1 MVNTLKGFRK
11 WRSLKGSDMAALI
24 GKRSSEYDDRKKIA
38 RIAALQQMVR
48 VEMIDD
54 AAVYNEEEGLWI
66 ALTMMSEY
74 HAAHL
79 AANPPA
85 PAPVEEDSQ
94 ATEDEPEAGE
104 EAPVPLTK
112 EEVRQK
118 KALAA
123 SRKASGFRVCFTA
136 PQLVKHADGRL
147 SGHIERCHP
156 EQYKMMLRSGETKAG
171 GKTIVSADGSLITR
185 LKFEDAFNYHV
196 DWVSMCYT
204 DAVPFHRA
212 KTPGTRRF
220 AASLRPGYVPPTR
233 DTSIKVLA
241 VMDELMT
248 EAADAKISAHV
259 RAVGGACVSWQL
271 DMMTSCGVAY
281 VTLNLSFVDD
291 EKSGFVH
298 KNVQLAYEEFPEG
311 PHTGKNIATW
321 IANTLALH
329 GIDIENV
336 GAPTIDGAANGK
348 RAMKIV
354 KLAFRICAF
363 HQGMRCVH
371 RGRPLALKAMF
382 KVFKKLALYT
392 TKESTKFNEAMKAAQ
407 RACGIVSSP
416 SRRSTC

>member
-24 GKRSSEYDDRKKIA
+24 GKRSSVMGKFWDGCSKDDEDKLYPCVIKEYDDRKKIA

-136 PQLVKHADGRL
+136 PQLVKYVTENNGKSLLAVNKWTCLDNFTAGDPPCGRMLIDERGTSTGRL

-248 EAADAKISAHV
+248 EAADAKISA
-259 RAVGGACVSWQL
+259 R
-271 DMMTSCGVAY
+271 
-281 VTLNLSFVDD
+281 
-291 EKSGFVH
+291 
-298 KNVQLAYEEFPEG
+298 
-311 PHTGKNIATW
+311 
-321 IANTLALH
+321 
-329 GIDIENV
+329 
-336 GAPTIDGAANGK
+336 
-348 RAMKIV
+348 
-354 KLAFRICAF
+354 
-363 HQGMRCVH
+363 RCVH
-371 RGRPLALKAMF
+371 YALRPLALKAMF

-407 RACGIVSSP
+407 RACGIVSGP

>member
-24 GKRSSEYDDRKKIA
+24 GKRSSVMGKFWDGCSKDDEDKLYPCVIKEYDDRKKIA
-38 RIAALQQMVR
+38 RIAALQQM
-48 VEMIDD
+48 
-54 AAVYNEEEGLWI
+54 
-66 ALTMMSEY
+66 
-74 HAAHL
+74 
-79 AANPPA
+79 
-85 PAPVEEDSQ
+85 

-123 SRKASGFRVCFTA
+123 SRKASGFACASRRRSWSSTSRRTTA
-136 PQLVKHADGRL
+136 SRSSPSTSGPASTTSRPGTRRAGMLIDARTSTGRL

-241 VMDELMT
+241 
-248 EAADAKISAHV
+248 
-259 RAVGGACVSWQL
+259 L

-311 PHTGKNIATW
+311 PHTGKNIAAW

-348 RAMKIV
+348 RAMKIL

-371 RGRPLALKAMF
+371 YALRPLALKAMF

-407 RACGIVSSP
+407 RACGIVSEP

>member
-24 GKRSSEYDDRKKIA
+24 GKRSSVMGKFWARAPPPYKFWDGCSKDDEDKLYPCVIKEYDDRKKIA

-112 EEVRQK
+112 EKVRQK

-136 PQLVKHADGRL
+136 PQLVN
-147 SGHIERCHP
+147 GHIERCHP

-348 RAMKIV
+348 RAMKIL

-371 RGRPLALKAMF
+371 YAL
-382 KVFKKLALYT
+382 
-392 TKESTKFNEAMKAAQ
+392 
-407 RACGIVSSP
+407 
-416 SRRSTC
+416 RRSR

>member
-24 GKRSSEYDDRKKIA
+24 GKRSSVMGKFWDGCSKDDEDKLYPCVIKEYDDRKKIA

-136 PQLVKHADGRL
+136 PQLVN
-147 SGHIERCHP
+147 GHIERCHP

-171 GKTIVSADGSLITR
+171 GKTIVSADGS
-185 LKFEDAFNYHV
+185 
-196 DWVSMCYT
+196 
-204 DAVPFHRA
+204 
-212 KTPGTRRF
+212 
-220 AASLRPGYVPPTR
+220 
-233 DTSIKVLA
+233 
-241 VMDELMT
+241 
-248 EAADAKISAHV
+248 
-259 RAVGGACVSWQL
+259 
-271 DMMTSCGVAY
+271 
-281 VTLNLSFVDD
+281 
-291 EKSGFVH
+291 
-298 KNVQLAYEEFPEG
+298 
-311 PHTGKNIATW
+311 
-321 IANTLALH
+321 
-329 GIDIENV
+329 
-336 GAPTIDGAANGK
+336 
-348 RAMKIV
+348 
-354 KLAFRICAF
+354 
-363 HQGMRCVH
+363 
-371 RGRPLALKAMF
+371 
-382 KVFKKLALYT
+382 
-392 TKESTKFNEAMKAAQ
+392 
-407 RACGIVSSP
+407 
-416 SRRSTC
+416 